1 MLLRGGR
8 QAEDIKAGHRKQ
20 IARVLLLRRGDGGTW
35 AETRAQRASGAGEAC
50 VPRTPLSPLLGPPRL
65 NFFLDSPPFFFS
77 RSCSFT
83 TRMKPGNTCASK
95 WSLDVARRRGSG
107 TGKLPWLRR
116 LLGKHAE
123 FGGGGRKRP
132 ELIPLLTL
140 EESILNLRMGLSN
153 LSIRMGGI
161 TPTFSRTTAYFKH
174 VIKQDAVEMCK
185 GSVLLGGR
193 K

>member
-1 MLLRGGR
+1 MAARGQRPEHSGPPELVR
-8 QAEDIKAGHRKQ
+8 PVFRGH
-20 IARVLLLRRGDGGTW
+20 
-35 AETRAQRASGAGEAC
+35 
-50 VPRTPLSPLLGPPRL
+50 PSPLLGPPRL
-65 NFFLDSPPFFFS
+65 DFFLDSPPFFFS
-77 RSCSFT
+77 RPCSFT

-140 EESILNLRMGLSN
+140 EESILNFRMGLSN

-161 TPTFSRTTAYFKH
+161 TPTFSHTTAYFKH
-174 VIKQDAVEMCK
+174 VIKQV
-185 GSVLLGGR
+185 GR
-193 K
+193 SGDV